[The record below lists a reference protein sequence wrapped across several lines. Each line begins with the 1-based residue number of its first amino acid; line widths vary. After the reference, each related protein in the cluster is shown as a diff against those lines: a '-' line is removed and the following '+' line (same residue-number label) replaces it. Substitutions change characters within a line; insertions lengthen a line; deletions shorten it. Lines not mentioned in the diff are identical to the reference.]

1 MILGDFNADGRYLS
15 KKKKEKIRIW
25 SEPYHWLI
33 SDDVDTT
40 SSNHNDNTYDR
51 WHIQYSNISSI
62 IWVDFCL
69 VYCF

>member
-15 KKKKEKIRIW
+15 KKKKEKIRIC
-25 SEPYHWLI
+25 SEQFHWLI

-51 WHIQYSNISSI
+51 WDTHINFIMTFI
-62 IWVDFCL
+62 LGL

>member
-15 KKKKEKIRIW
+15 KKKKEKIRIC
-25 SEPYHWLI
+25 SEKFHWLI

-51 WHIQYSNISSI
+51 WNIEYS
-62 IWVDFCL
+62 F
-69 VYCF
+69 Y

>member
-15 KKKKEKIRIW
+15 KKKKDKIRIC
-25 SEPYHWLI
+25 SEQFHWLI

-51 WHIQYSNISSI
+51 WNMQ
-62 IWVDFCL
+62 
-69 VYCF
+69 